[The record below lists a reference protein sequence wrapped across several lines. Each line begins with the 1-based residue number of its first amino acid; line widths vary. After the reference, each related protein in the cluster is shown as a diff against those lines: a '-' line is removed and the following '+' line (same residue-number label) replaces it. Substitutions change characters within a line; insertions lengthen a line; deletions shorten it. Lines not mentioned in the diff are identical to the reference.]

1 MTDMDFADVDIVA
14 AMDSLVPP
22 ATDDDD
28 FFVQHDDALLH
39 PEAAAPDVVSLTS
52 KDYRLTG
59 RPSTPLYLSC
69 DPDTFSEFQ
78 GKSLHHC
85 SLVFLL
91 VTEKESKSID

>member
-1 MTDMDFADVDIVA
+1 MDFADVDIVA

-28 FFVQHDDALLH
+28 FVMHDDDALLH
-39 PEAAAPDVVSLTS
+39 HPDAAAPDVVSLTS

-59 RPSTPLYLSC
+59 RPPTPLYLSC

-78 GKSLHHC
+78 GKSLNHC
-85 SLVFLL
+85 LARLSLFA
-91 VTEKESKSID
+91 TEKENPNQ